1 MLKIIIYNYIAGIER
16 LVIEGSTVSLTTTT
30 TTTTTTTI
38 ITIIIIIL
46 NIAITLTAAY

>member
-30 TTTTTTTI
+30 TTI
-38 ITIIIIIL
+38 ITIIIIIIII